1 MRAEETTK
9 PSAPVEE
16 RADPRESGVDGPSR
30 KRHLIRFAALAAW
43 GALLG
48 LVYAVAI
55 GDPSPGNLVTA
66 AGLSVVFVLVN
77 LQVLVVRWLGHRQL
91 RRLSSKLHG
100 SAYLSDFQ
108 NLPNRNYLLAELRRE
123 MPRARSIHAPFV
135 LIQLSLD
142 DVDGIR
148 ERRGDEFAERAVT
161 ALAEVLKR
169 LTRSSDFLAH
179 LGGPK
184 FCVVLVECTRE
195 QAWTY
200 LRRVPGVIPVSDG
213 FRMLDVPV
221 SARLSEY
228 DLESLYATDV
238 LRDVEE
244 SKALRRREEPRMDS
258 IAA

>member
-1 MRAEETTK
+1 MAAKEIDTPGAVAEDG
-9 PSAPVEE
+9 EE
-16 RADPRESGVDGPSR
+16 PRGNGGGSR
-30 KRHLIRFAALAAW
+30 KRHLVRVAGLAAW
-43 GALLG
+43 GVLLG
-48 LVYAVAI
+48 VVYAMAI
-55 GDPSPGNLVTA
+55 GDPSLANLVTA
-66 AGLSVVFVLVN
+66 SGLTLVFLLVN
-77 LQVLVVRWLGHRQL
+77 LQILAARWLGRRHFRQF
-91 RRLSSKLHG
+91 SSKLHG

-123 MPRARSIHAPFV
+123 MPRSRSTRSPFV
-135 LIQLSLD
+135 LILLALD

-148 ERRGDEFAERAVT
+148 ERRGGEFAERSIT

-179 LGGPK
+179 LGGAK
-184 FCVVLVECTRE
+184 FCVVLVDCTRE

-213 FRMLDVPV
+213 FRMLDVAV

-238 LRDVEE
+238 LRDAEE

-258 IAA
+258 VAA